1 MISEAFVVNGAV
13 KYPEEA
19 VAALWELMYYLSEN
33 LRESGAGIPV
43 RVYKGDSKSEDG
55 GLYEII
61 REMDAKAQ
69 TVMPYWEFYLGGEK
83 ALNFMK
89 MSEKLYRNE
98 ISAEEFVKSL
108 SR

>member
-1 MISEAFVVNGAV
+1 
-13 KYPEEA
+13 
-19 VAALWELMYYLSEN
+19 
-33 LRESGAGIPV
+33 
-43 RVYKGDSKSEDG
+43 
-55 GLYEII
+55 
-61 REMDAKAQ
+61 
-69 TVMPYWEFYLGGEK
+69 MPYWEFYLGGEK